1 QKKTIDEIV
10 AWVNS
15 DIILKSDYDTR
26 KAQIRTELGEPAPR
40 GRGLQGAPL
49 EQAFT
54 DAQRT
59 LMRDLIDETLLLQQ
73 AKEMGLNADL
83 EVVKTMEQLRQER
96 KLGSMDDLE
105 KAIVQQGMQVD
116 EFK

>member
-1 QKKTIDEIV
+1 GERMYQKSGRVVLTAILLLIASSALAQKKTIDEIV

-49 EQAFT
+49 AQAFT

-73 AKEMGLNADL
+73 AKEMG
-83 EVVKTMEQLRQER
+83 
-96 KLGSMDDLE
+96 
-105 KAIVQQGMQVD
+105 
-116 EFK
+116 